1 MKDWSAD
8 YAPVE
13 SGSYTYDNDGNI
25 LSRNFVYSSSPLEE
39 YHQLYTYQANNN
51 KLSQVSVNDNGAN
64 TTYNY
69 SYNGIGNLV
78 ADSRTGITGIQYNH
92 KNLPVILTKD
102 GSQIH
107 YRYDEKGQRL
117 WKFAGST
124 MDYYLRDHNGRELAL
139 FNLMTGRM
147 ESANIYGNGLIGKVD
162 ITYTSAPDYGTERND
177 HRHYFLK
184 DHLGTIRVTIDADGE
199 VTSAQEYYPYGA
211 YLGNL
216 TYNLSENNARYK
228 FTEKE
233 RDFET
238 GYDYFGARFF
248 DSFLGRWHSVDPLAD
263 EYPGLSPFNYCANN
277 PIIRFDPDGRFF
289 DVIVDIAFI
298 LWDVGELSYDLA
310 TTGKINY
317 VAGTALMLD
326 VACAFTPGMTGGGP
340 MYRAGEEA
348 AERMAREAGEEV
360 AEKIVKE
367 TGENL
372 ANKMSSGKYVDIPDP
387 NNVGPGKNFTKSQK
401 KQIKEANRQNN
412 GGNLVSDGNGELL
425 VPSKQSKKGVTPPP
439 NEVQIDHIIPKSRG
453 GTNSS
458 SNAQVLS
465 RKENLKKSD
474 K

>member
-25 LSRNFVYSSSPLEE
+25 LSRNFIYSSSPLEE

-64 TTYNY
+64 ATYNY

-78 ADSRTGITGIQYNH
+78 ADSRTGITDIDYNH
-92 KNLPVILTKD
+92 VNLPILLTKD

-117 WKFAGST
+117 CKFAGST
-124 MDYYLRDHNGRELAL
+124 IDYYLRDYNGRELAI

-162 ITYTSAPDYGTERND
+162 ITYTSGTERND

-184 DHLGTIRVTIDADGE
+184 DHLGTIRVTIDADGD

-238 GYDYFGARFF
+238 GYDYFT
-248 DSFLGRWHSVDPLAD
+248 
-263 EYPGLSPFNYCANN
+263 LSAATCSMSEGGEKFAN
-277 PIIRFDPDGRFF
+277 
-289 DVIVDIAFI
+289 V
-298 LWDVGELSYDLA
+298 VGEA
-310 TTGKINY
+310 TDSKTLKRLQKESKRADNIAKKNPRTGRQTNAKAAKEALDNY
-317 VAGTALMLD
+317 
-326 VACAFTPGMTGGGP
+326 GGGNT
-340 MYRAGEEA
+340 ASAIKSTTTSA
-348 AERMAREAGEEV
+348 A
-360 AEKIVKE
+360 
-367 TGENL
+367 
-372 ANKMSSGKYVDIPDP
+372 
-387 NNVGPGKNFTKSQK
+387 K
-401 KQIKEANRQNN
+401 K
-412 GGNLVSDGNGELL
+412 L
-425 VPSKQSKKGVTPPP
+425 
-439 NEVQIDHIIPKSRG
+439 
-453 GTNSS
+453 
-458 SNAQVLS
+458 
-465 RKENLKKSD
+465 
-474 K
+474 